1 MELKSG
7 LQKRIYLISCGDIN
21 RHVIKRILNYIVKLK
36 KPENINSYPEDGMIG
51 DIKVIYTPG
60 HTVGHVCLLY
70 KDIMF
75 VGDLFRT
82 KNGEIIIGTIIC

>member
-1 MELKSG
+1 ME
-7 LQKRIYLISCGDIN
+7 
-21 RHVIKRILNYIVKLK
+21 V
-36 KPENINSYPEDGMIG
+36 IG
-51 DIKVIYTPG
+51 DIKIINTPG

-82 KNGEIIIGTIIC
+82 KNGEIIPSLHLLIGIIRF